1 MAGERALP
9 GLGLFGFWT
18 LGSNGWKDQNDANL
32 RKLSALVQP
41 RALSLEAAVP
51 GTPTDG
57 NIHVLT
63 AGANANDIAVRDL
76 GAWVYLTPSEGWLIY
91 VVAESA
97 YYRFT
102 GTSWVCLLPLPT
114 SPADVG
120 RIWAVAS
127 DEESIELIDPPAGG
141 GGGGGGTPTSF
152 VAVTAN
158 YTLLNS
164 DLAGGVIIRVNSA
177 STVTILIPTGL
188 SNIEPVTII
197 GVGAGDVIVAP
208 DTGVTLLSADGNTK
222 LRARYSGATLVR
234 DGSNNYM
241 LIGDLA

>member
-18 LGSNGWKDQNDANL
+18 LGSNGWKDQHDANL
-32 RKLSALVQP
+32 RKLSGLVQ
-41 RALSLEAAVP
+41 AKCLSFLAAVP
-51 GTPTDG
+51 GSPTDG
-57 NIHVLT
+57 DIHVLT
-63 AGANANDIAVRDL
+63 DAPNDNAIAMRDN
-76 GAWVYLTPSEGWLIY
+76 GAWVYITPFEGWMIFD
-91 VVAESA
+91 VDTNC
-97 YYRFT
+97 YYRFN
-102 GTSWVCLLPLPT
+102 GTAWYPLLPLPG
-114 SPADVG
+114 AGDEG
-120 RIWAVAS
+120 KIWAVKT
-127 DEESIELIDPPAGG
+127 DEIGFELIDPPAG

-152 VAVTAN
+152 VAVTAD

-164 DLAGGVIIRVNSA
+164 DLVGGVIIRVNSA